1 MVGGNK
7 LKPELKVIIY
17 EQRKL
22 FRELLNLLDEQYDLI
37 LGKDVKLLE
46 KVAKKLENASRNV
59 AKLEIQRRNIVGSD
73 FSMGSLIE
81 ESDDK
86 NIKEA
91 YEEIKQTIKMIE
103 IQKESNDVILK
114 QKLFFNK
121 KMLNVL
127 KPSQGIG
134 TYNYSGQL
142 GK

>member
-1 MVGGNK
+1 MN
-7 LKPELKVIIY
+7 PELKVIIY

-22 FRELLNLLDEQYDLI
+22 FREVLNLLDEQYNLI

-59 AKLEIQRRNIVGSD
+59 AKLEIQRRNIVGSN

-86 NIKEA
+86 NIKET

-103 IQKESNDVILK
+103 IQKESNNVILK

-134 TYNYSGQL
+134 TYNYSGQV

>member
-1 MVGGNK
+1 MN
-7 LKPELKVIIY
+7 PELKVIIY

-22 FRELLNLLDEQYDLI
+22 FKELLRLLDEQYDLI
-37 LGKDVKLLE
+37 LGKDAKLLE
-46 KVAKKLENASRNV
+46 KLVKELENASRDI
-59 AKLEIQRRNIVGSD
+59 AKLEIKRRNIVDSN
-73 FSMGSLIE
+73 FSMASLIE

-86 NIKEA
+86 NIKEV

-103 IQKESNDVILK
+103 IQKESNDTILK

-121 KMLNVL
+121 KILNAL

-134 TYNYSGQL
+134 TYNYSGQV

>member
-1 MVGGNK
+1 MN
-7 LKPELKVIIY
+7 PELKVIIY

-22 FRELLNLLDEQYDLI
+22 FKEVLRLLDEQYDLI
-37 LGKDVKLLE
+37 LGKDAKSLE
-46 KVAKKLENASRNV
+46 KLVKELENASSDI
-59 AKLEIQRRNIVGSD
+59 AKLEIKRRNIVDSN
-73 FSMGSLIE
+73 FSMASLIE

-86 NIKEA
+86 NIKEV

-103 IQKESNDVILK
+103 IQKESNDTILK

-121 KMLNVL
+121 KILNVL

-134 TYNYSGQL
+134 TYNYSGQV

>member
-1 MVGGNK
+1 MN
-7 LKPELKVIIY
+7 PELKVIIY

-22 FRELLNLLDEQYDLI
+22 FREVLNLLDEQYNLI

-59 AKLEIQRRNIVGSD
+59 AKLEIQRRNIVGSN

-103 IQKESNDVILK
+103 VQKESNHVILK
-114 QKLFFNK
+114 QKLFFTK
-121 KMLNVL
+121 KMLNVI
-127 KPSQGIG
+127 KPSQGTG
-134 TYNYSGQL
+134 TYNYCGQV

>member
-1 MVGGNK
+1 MN
-7 LKPELKVIIY
+7 PELKVVIY

-22 FRELLNLLDEQYDLI
+22 FKKLLDLLDEQYDLM
-37 LGKDVKLLE
+37 LSKDATLLD
-46 KVAKKLENASRNV
+46 KIVKKLENTCRDI

-73 FSMGSLIE
+73 VSMSSLIE
-81 ESDDK
+81 QSDDK

-91 YEEIKQTIKMIE
+91 YEEIKQSIKMIE
-103 IQKESNDVILK
+103 IQKESNQMLLK

-127 KPSQGIG
+127 KPNQGIG
-134 TYNYSGQL
+134 TYNYCGQV

>member
-1 MVGGNK
+1 MN
-7 LKPELKVIIY
+7 PELKVVIY

-22 FRELLNLLDEQYDLI
+22 FKKLLDLLDEQYDLM
-37 LGKDVKLLE
+37 LSKDATLLDKIVKNLE
-46 KVAKKLENASRNV
+46 STCRDI

-73 FSMGSLIE
+73 VSMSSLIE
-81 ESDDK
+81 QSDDK

-91 YEEIKQTIKMIE
+91 YEEIKQSIKMIE
-103 IQKESNDVILK
+103 IQKESNQMLLK

-127 KPSQGIG
+127 KPNQGIG
-134 TYNYSGQL
+134 TYNYCGQV

>member
-1 MVGGNK
+1 MN
-7 LKPELKVIIY
+7 PELKVIIY

-22 FRELLNLLDEQYDLI
+22 FKELLNLLDEQYDLI
-37 LGKDVKLLE
+37 LGKDALLLE
-46 KVAKKLENASRNV
+46 KVTKKLENASRYI

-73 FSMGSLIE
+73 FSMGSLVE
-81 ESDDK
+81 KSDDK

-103 IQKESNDVILK
+103 LQKESNQTLLK

-121 KMLNVL
+121 KMLNML
-127 KPSQGIG
+127 KPNQGIG
-134 TYNYSGQL
+134 TYNYSGQV

>member
-1 MVGGNK
+1 MN
-7 LKPELKVIIY
+7 PELKVIIY

-22 FRELLNLLDEQYDLI
+22 FKELLNLLDEQYDLI
-37 LGKDVKLLE
+37 LGKDALLLE
-46 KVAKKLENASRNV
+46 KVTKKLENASRDI

-73 FSMGSLIE
+73 FRMGSLVE
-81 ESDDK
+81 KSDDK

-103 IQKESNDVILK
+103 LQKESNQTLLK

-121 KMLNVL
+121 KMLNML
-127 KPSQGIG
+127 KPNQGIG
-134 TYNYSGQL
+134 TYNYSGQV

>member
-1 MVGGNK
+1 M
-7 LKPELKVIIY
+7 KPELKVIIY

-134 TYNYSGQL
+134 TYNYSGQV

>member
-1 MVGGNK
+1 MN
-7 LKPELKVIIY
+7 PELKVIIY

-22 FRELLNLLDEQYDLI
+22 FKELLNLLDEQYDLI
-37 LGKDVKLLE
+37 LGKDALLLE
-46 KVAKKLENASRNV
+46 KVTKKLENASRDI

-73 FSMGSLIE
+73 FSMGSLVE
-81 ESDDK
+81 KSDDK

-103 IQKESNDVILK
+103 LQKESNQILLK

-121 KMLNVL
+121 KMLNML
-127 KPSQGIG
+127 KPNQGIG
-134 TYNYSGQL
+134 TYNYSGQV

>member
-1 MVGGNK
+1 MN
-7 LKPELKVIIY
+7 PELKVVIY

-22 FRELLNLLDEQYDLI
+22 FKKLLDLLDEQYDLM
-37 LGKDVKLLE
+37 LSKDATLLD
-46 KVAKKLENASRNV
+46 KIVKKLENTCRDI

-73 FSMGSLIE
+73 VSMSSLIE
-81 ESDDK
+81 QSDDK

-91 YEEIKQTIKMIE
+91 YEEIKQSIKMIE
-103 IQKESNDVILK
+103 IQKESNQMILK

-127 KPSQGIG
+127 KPNQGIG
-134 TYNYSGQL
+134 TYNYCGQV

>member
-1 MVGGNK
+1 MN
-7 LKPELKVIIY
+7 PELKVIIY

-22 FRELLNLLDEQYDLI
+22 FKELLNLLDEQYDLI
-37 LGKDVKLLE
+37 LGKDALLLE
-46 KVAKKLENASRNV
+46 KVTKKLENASRDI

-73 FSMGSLIE
+73 FSMGSLVE
-81 ESDDK
+81 KSDDK

-103 IQKESNDVILK
+103 LQKESNQTLLK

-121 KMLNVL
+121 KMLNML
-127 KPSQGIG
+127 KPNQGIG
-134 TYNYSGQL
+134 TYNYSGQV